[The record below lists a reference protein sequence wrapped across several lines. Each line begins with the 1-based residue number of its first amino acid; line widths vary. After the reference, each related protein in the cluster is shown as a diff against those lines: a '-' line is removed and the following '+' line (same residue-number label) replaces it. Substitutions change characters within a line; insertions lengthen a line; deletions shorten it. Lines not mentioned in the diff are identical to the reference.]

1 MMVSWLII
9 SAVVIASLIVL
20 QNFMDKVYLD
30 TVGKYVL
37 ITGCDSGFGN
47 LLARTLGKQRGCH
60 VIAACLTKDAAVQL
74 KRDMAGTGQVVTP
87 ILLDVRSSESIRKA
101 YQEVQRIIPPG
112 QGLWG
117 LVNNAGINKPGGPYE
132 WLTREE
138 INTIFQVNFL
148 GTVEVT
154 STFLPLLIQ
163 AHGRVVNMSS
173 CTAMLPMVG
182 TAYAASKTAVE
193 AYSDNLRQ
201 RVRRLGITVHILQPG
216 AFKTSISDPEI
227 ILSSRRKLWDR
238 LTEDERQR
246 YGGIQMFKR
255 EEALIRTKL
264 QDVSPNLHHVT
275 GTIEHA
281 LCARWPWRRYLPGSD
296 AKFLFK
302 PLSLMPAFVVD
313 NIFNLII

>member
-193 AYSDNLRQ
+193 AYSDNLRGGFDTDKAPRCLTQ
-201 RVRRLGITVHILQPG
+201 PPSRDRNYRACSVRPLALATLPARVRCQVPLQASLAHACLCRG
-216 AFKTSISDPEI
+216 QHLQLNH
-227 ILSSRRKLWDR
+227 LSHRDS
-238 LTEDERQR
+238 
-246 YGGIQMFKR
+246 G
-255 EEALIRTKL
+255 
-264 QDVSPNLHHVT
+264 
-275 GTIEHA
+275 
-281 LCARWPWRRYLPGSD
+281 
-296 AKFLFK
+296 
-302 PLSLMPAFVVD
+302 
-313 NIFNLII
+313 